1 MPSHLRIKKV
11 LTGDQGYVIM
21 SIGKV
26 DKEVSM
32 LVSQKCQ
39 YALRALFEL
48 AKRNGE
54 GPVKIAA
61 IAKAQAI
68 PPRFLEV
75 ILSQLKQGSF
85 VESQRGSEGGYFLI
99 RSPHDL
105 TVGDVIRFVQGPVGP
120 VGCVTE
126 TAKENSCPLYG
137 DCAFLPMWE
146 KVRNA
151 TLEVY
156 DNTTFQGLVDEE
168 RRKAGKYVPSYSI

>member
-1 MPSHLRIKKV
+1 
-11 LTGDQGYVIM
+11 
-21 SIGKV
+21 
-26 DKEVSM
+26 M

-85 VESQRGSEGGYFLI
+85 VESQRGSEGMI
-99 RSPHDL
+99 
-105 TVGDVIRFVQGPVGP
+105 
-120 VGCVTE
+120 
-126 TAKENSCPLYG
+126 
-137 DCAFLPMWE
+137 
-146 KVRNA
+146 
-151 TLEVY
+151 
-156 DNTTFQGLVDEE
+156 
-168 RRKAGKYVPSYSI
+168 